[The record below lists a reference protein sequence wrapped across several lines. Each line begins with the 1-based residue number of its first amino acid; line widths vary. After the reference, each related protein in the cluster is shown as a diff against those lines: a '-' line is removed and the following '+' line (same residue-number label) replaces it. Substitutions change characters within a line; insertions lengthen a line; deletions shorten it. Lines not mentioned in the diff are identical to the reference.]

1 MSLALSV
8 FLLGNK
14 EVKNGKQGLEISFF
28 CFFFFLKNGGGK
40 KNVVTSNTRG
50 ESSPSPPTKKKKT
63 PSAPAGEQLVGVVE
77 LLHHAVEPLLRQRR
91 VGAERVVVARNGV
104 ERRVGVS
111 EIFCIFVRVFV
122 KFVRFFLASEG
133 PPLSPR
139 NEASGRP
146 FERGSGKEK

>member
-1 MSLALSV
+1 L
-8 FLLGNK
+8 
-14 EVKNGKQGLEISFF
+14 
-28 CFFFFLKNGGGK
+28 FFFLSQKW
-40 KNVVTSNTRG
+40 RG
-50 ESSPSPPTKKKKT
+50 EKKRRHQQHSRRVFSLSPDQKKYKK